1 VWGSATLI
9 PVLAEQQVLATA
21 AGAIGGIVVAI
32 LIVGFVIAVIS
43 NMRRGRAEVGA
54 ELELAANRK
63 PYLSDEELEGP
74 KLDRTLGLALVLL
87 IVIAIGLPLYWLA
100 EPGREEGEV
109 QHYDKV
115 FIARGEDVYLN
126 KAKCVSCH
134 GPNGVGGA
142 APYTLLNANGDYVA
156 AVKWL
161 APALNTVLFRYSEA
175 EVNNILEYGRPPSPM
190 PAWGSLGGGPLSDQQ
205 LLDVIAYLRSIQLPA
220 NTANANLNQEIA
232 KVCKPDANNNC
243 TLYGTPV
250 NTQWKTLGEALF
262 NLGEYDA
269 FASGAWSCAR
279 CHTRGW
285 SIGMAQVP
293 GGGGGLGPNLTNGSE
308 ERQFDTAAEQQAF
321 VALGSIPGKG
331 YGNGGIGSGQM
342 PAWGINPNGSDPTQ
356 ATMSPAQVMYTDQQI
371 AAIVAY
377 ERSL

>member
-1 VWGSATLI
+1 MN
-9 PVLAEQQVLATA
+9 PVLAEQLVLATA

-32 LIVGFVIAVIS
+32 LVIGFVIAVVS

-63 PYLSDEELEGP
+63 PYLSDEELEGK
-74 KLDRTLGLALVLL
+74 KLDRTLGLALILL
-87 IVIAIGLPLYWLA
+87 MIIAVGLPAYWLA
-100 EPGREEGEV
+100 EPAREQGEV

-156 AVKWL
+156 SVKWL

-175 EVNNILEYGRPPSPM
+175 EVNNILEFGRPPSPM

-220 NTANANLNQEIA
+220 NTATANLNQEIA
-232 KVCKPDANNNC
+232 TVCKPDAQNNC
-243 TLYGTPV
+243 TLYGTPADM
-250 NTQWKTLGEALF
+250 NWKTLGEALF
-262 NLGEYDA
+262 NMGEFDG

-285 SIGMAQVP
+285 SIGMPQVP

-308 ERQFDTAAEQQAF
+308 ERAFDTPELQQAF
-321 VALGSIPGKG
+321 VSVGSTLGKG
-331 YGNGGIGSGQM
+331 YGNGGMGSGQM
-342 PAWGINPNGSDPTQ
+342 PAWGINPNASDPTQ
-356 ATMSPAQVMYTDQQI
+356 ATMSPAQTMYTENQI